1 MGGFPHN
8 GKMYGFYD
16 PTAKPGTYSAPFN
29 PNFLADVRKR
39 RRTRVA
45 DFESYRKSLD
55 PNGLFSNKYV
65 HQLLGT

>member
-16 PTAKPGTYSAPFN
+16 PIAPPGTYPAPFN
-29 PNFLADVRKR
+29 PNFLAEVRNR
-39 RRTRVA
+39 RGTRVA

-55 PNGLFSNKYV
+55 PNGLFSNNNV